1 MYTPIALP
9 TKTRVSEI
17 VQYDVLIPR
26 FNPAYPRILGEYGIG
41 EEEWGRFI
49 GRVNRL
55 CVEAFDPFRWSHLV
69 VNIIALLTLWMSEW
83 IMPNLAKRVKSMER
97 RVLTL
102 EIDGVG
108 KVY

>member
-1 MYTPIALP
+1 
-9 TKTRVSEI
+9 

-83 IMPNLAKRVKSMER
+83 IMPNPAKRVKSMER